1 MKFRAPTDQPIH
13 LALTSGHTAIVTQ
26 EPVELHAMFAKEA
39 ISRGCL
45 PGGLSDEEAMLIA
58 TGGLSKDP
66 GFVRL
71 DKLIEG
77 LNTMLDSAD
86 DSMFT
91 QDGRPRV
98 DAVSKVVGFTVSRE
112 EVATAWEKVSADLKK
127 RGTAD
132 TDQE

>member
-13 LALTSGHTAIVTQ
+13 LALTSGHTAVVTR

-45 PGGLSDEEAMLIA
+45 PGNLTEEEAVLIA
-58 TGGLSKDP
+58 TGGQAQDP

-77 LNTMLDSAD
+77 INKMLDSSDEAN
-86 DSMFT
+86 FT
-91 QDGRPRV
+91 NDGRPRV
-98 DAVSKVVGFTVSRE
+98 DAVSKTVGFTVTRE

-127 RGTAD
+127 AGGAGAD
-132 TDQE
+132 QD